1 MANKPLTF
9 QPENWLLSE
18 LEAYAKNLGLK
29 SPEDAIHAYIKD
41 LKNQLA
47 AKAGIPHPD
56 PLPKPP
62 QERKGALP
70 DPLPKPPQQTKGA
83 LPDPIPR
90 PPQERKGALPE
101 PIPKPPQKTKSV
113 LPEPIPKPPQK
124 TKRILQDRVRK
135 RNNSVDR

>member
-9 QPENWLLSE
+9 QPENWLLSD

-56 PLPKPP
+56 PLPKP
-62 QERKGALP
+62 L
-70 DPLPKPPQQTKGA
+70 
-83 LPDPIPR
+83 
-90 PPQERKGALPE
+90 QERKGALPE
-101 PIPKPPQKTKSV
+101 PIPKPPQKTKSA
-113 LPEPIPKPPQK
+113 LPDPIPKPPQE
-124 TKRILQDRVRK
+124 TKRILKDRVRK